1 MLGLYLFIHPLIHFS
16 IICIRII
23 MYIYKYILCI
33 LYLAHMELIPH
44 QVGEYEWIPHL
55 WVRNAGRNLCWLM
68 FGDNLL
74 MQSMISSNLKEKN
87 APFSRIGATAEW
99 RLRWADTTPNTETPS
114 ENQNSREHQFHAYI
128 QWLKQNWANNKK
140 LYYSSSFAD
149 RILPTRNQ
157 V

>member
-44 QVGEYEWIPHL
+44 QVGEYGWIPHL
-55 WVRNAGRNLCWLM
+55 WGEIFVELFM

-87 APFSRIGATAEW
+87 APVENWSNCWVTVTVGW
-99 RLRWADTTPNTETPS
+99 YHPNTETPS
-114 ENQNSREHQFHAYI
+114 EQPTAGNINFMHI